1 MEEPSGTKDDFEMVD
16 QSETHITAESETV
29 DTQMEMNRN
38 GDGEKELKSSEGQK
52 INRMVEK
59 LEQCDNVC
67 KKAEGPGSKEEN
79 QTTKQK
85 NHENITNVLSG
96 KRFFVLLSGNTLNVH
111 KAIIDHL
118 TRQTSDLQEVSTV
131 DDCDFILVF
140 CPVVSR
146 AGTDIEA
153 AVQKLHSSSGTK
165 PAVLVV
171 LHHTFDPECVV
182 PNSSRAV
189 HRENTVTVDCLF
201 HEDKGL
207 LQCHKNYESL
217 TRITEMIQSQASS
230 SWLGWW
236 FSGSAPKEKTQC
248 GHEEGTD
255 KSQTESG
262 SEGQASTWWFWPGPA
277 PKEKTKCENE
287 EGTDKDQTESGSEAS
302 VSMWCPFLSS
312 AIEEKNLCDNEE
324 GNEQGQTKSRSED
337 YVMICSGQPAS
348 AAEKKLCG
356 HEKWKHKG
364 LTYRKSGELRLM
376 LLGSRSVQ
384 TAVKNIILGRE
395 DRNQAVTPTST
406 QQSENTQGEVAGRK
420 VIVMDTPDWFS
431 PGICLEERLEKL
443 ENVDS
448 LLHSPGP
455 HAFLLVLHANQ
466 PTGEKKSFI
475 EEMVETLG
483 ASCWQNT
490 MIIFIVSD
498 KHQRNNQSG
507 DQEIQKS
514 GKEVFCLNIK
524 ESGECSQVADLL
536 EKIEKMV
543 NRRGEKIYSSDIY
556 KHTLVQVRT
565 LLKSIREKLEKCKDQ
580 IKRDSKEKMRKLDL
594 PEELQ
599 QKMEMKENV
608 HIARTEEER
617 NIMKII
623 LPEIWKNI
631 LESNVKMHEKF
642 SRQEEGQTTCK
653 RPHEEE
659 DKKIKYSI
667 KKKNIQ
673 SD

>member
-38 GDGEKELKSSEGQK
+38 GDGEKELKSSE
-52 INRMVEK
+52 
-59 LEQCDNVC
+59 
-67 KKAEGPGSKEEN
+67 
-79 QTTKQK
+79 
-85 NHENITNVLSG
+85 NITNVLSG

-118 TRQTSDLQEVSTV
+118 TRQTSDLQNVSTV

-248 GHEEGTD
+248 EHEEGMD

>member
-85 NHENITNVLSG
+85 NH
-96 KRFFVLLSGNTLNVH
+96 
-111 KAIIDHL
+111 
-118 TRQTSDLQEVSTV
+118 
-131 DDCDFILVF
+131 
-140 CPVVSR
+140 
-146 AGTDIEA
+146 
-153 AVQKLHSSSGTK
+153 GTK

-248 GHEEGTD
+248 EHEEGMD